1 MTLQILINGLIAGL
15 LSALVALGFSLIY
28 SSTKFFHIAHGA
40 AYTTASYMFLAWVFA
55 LGSASVY
62 DSVWLLPLGV
72 SLTLAVL
79 GAAAASVELLV
90 YRPLYVRGASP
101 LVVFISSLG
110 LYIIII
116 NLIALIF
123 GNETLLLRPY
133 NEAPI
138 AIGPVVLTRIQILQV
153 VFSALTLVAVFLLLN
168 RTALGRNIRAVSD
181 NPTLIAV
188 LGLDPKKIRLLIFI
202 LGSVLAA
209 LSSLL
214 RGFDVGINPYTGL
227 PVVLIA
233 TVAVIIG
240 GIGSHAGAVISALLL
255 GVTQNLVTGFFSATW
270 RDAVTFVVF
279 ILVLLLR
286 RDGLFASKM
295 RLEER

>member
-1 MTLQILINGLIAGL
+1 MTLQILTNGLIAGL

-40 AYTTASYMFLAWVFA
+40 AYTTASYMFFAWVLA

-62 DSVWLLPLGV
+62 DSVWLISLGV
-72 SLTLAVL
+72 SLTLVVL
-79 GAAAASVELLV
+79 GAAAASVEILV

-123 GNETLLLRPY
+123 GNETMLLHPY

-138 AIGPVVLTRIQILQV
+138 VVGRVVVTRIQILQV

-214 RGFDVGINPYTGL
+214 RGFDMGINPYAGL

-240 GIGSHAGAVISALLL
+240 GIGSHAGAVVSALLL

-279 ILVLLLR
+279 VLVLLLR